1 MPVDVWKRTI
11 AAHYPGGGWIRLQRD
26 TLEALGRRK
35 ADRGLH
41 TFDDT
46 VRELL

>member
-1 MPVDVWKRTI
+1 MLGYVSTARVLLALEQGEVDGSFTV
-11 AAHYPGGGWIRLQRD
+11 GN
-26 TLEALGRRK
+26 ALASRK
-35 ADRGLH
+35 AQRGLH